1 MRVEHPV
8 GDVDVVHVLFDDV
21 IAGEPGEVQPV
32 ANLPFSVRPRRLT
45 RVVPE
50 TTLVPEHLTAHH
62 VADRPVVNALD
73 GWNVFGLMSTLG
85 ADADAEPLL
94 LGRFVTRKHRPDAG
108 RIHRHRLLGED
119 VLASRNR
126 SGEVRGPEAWRRRK
140 DHVVNVRRQHLLIG
154 IEPGEASLVG
164 HLVLRCER
172 GVAGRFLGQ
181 VGTALGEAIRQQITE
196 RHDLDAIRRSHD
208 VHRRAGAAA
217 AAADDADPNH
227 IGAGNRRAAI
237 EHHRRSR
244 RRRGLHE
251 RTPRNR
257 SDLIVG
263 HVRNPRSRCPRGAQ
277 GSRTRRKPTNGPSE
291 SHQRLL
297 GSCGSRSFHESS

>member
-1 MRVEHPV
+1 MP
-8 GDVDVVHVLFDDV
+8 
-21 IAGEPGEVQPV
+21 
-32 ANLPFSVRPRRLT
+32 
-45 RVVPE
+45 
-50 TTLVPEHLTAHH
+50 
-62 VADRPVVNALD
+62 
-73 GWNVFGLMSTLG
+73 
-85 ADADAEPLL
+85 
-94 LGRFVTRKHRPDAG
+94 G
-108 RIHRHRLLGED
+108 RIHRDRLLGED
-119 VLASRNR
+119 VLAGRDGSR
-126 SGEVRGPEAWRRRK
+126 EVRGPEAGRRRE
-140 DHVVNVRRQHLLIG
+140 DHVVDVGRQHLLVG

-172 GVAGRFLGQ
+172 GVAGRFFGQ
-181 VGTALGEAIRQQITE
+181 VGAALGEAIRQQITE

-251 RTPRNR
+251 RPPRNR
-257 SDLIVG
+257 SNLIVG
-263 HVRNPRSRCPRGAQ
+263 HVRNPRSRCPREAQ